1 MEIKDNGQKLELVVN
16 HQGRNM
22 AEVSLPKVFSAMAR
36 RKRVF
41 VKLLVILVILGLCFP
56 FYRAGKN
63 LAAGSAQAALLLEN
77 SQTDPESGLT
87 TGPEAVR
94 FASSDI
100 SQALAL
106 TPLPYKISAAN
117 VESGISVEQLLT
129 EESRE
134 HLEIVEKLVASR
146 TDYARLADKEPLEYD
161 DDFIITLSN
170 GFYDSLSG
178 KTVYLSAE
186 QLSDLLNNILHA
198 YSERIAKERSAQ
210 AVYTPV
216 SAASSSS
223 ADTVFDAAADSLDS
237 MLAYCERMSQIC
249 PQFRAEN
256 GMSFSDLASA
266 VRSFRTTTLASAG
279 TSVFAGLSDSGK
291 ASAKAR
297 YSYLIRTASAE
308 LAGLESRIADS
319 RTEIE
324 GYKPEKY
331 VVSSSYYKDDIDAT
345 VNSDRYNQLVLEYNT
360 LLAERSALKIRMAGL
375 DARLSMA
382 EGTSASAGAAV
393 SLSALTGG
401 VKDLEE
407 LVSKCA
413 DEYLKSSYS
422 GSGLMTVVPASAYD
436 DTLFNFSNI
445 KKAVVFAAAGAI
457 VAACAWF
464 AVALAEELRKEG
476 AKNA

>member
-36 RKRVF
+36 RKSLF
-41 VKLLVILVILGLCFP
+41 IKILALLVILGACFP

-63 LAAGSAQAALLLEN
+63 LAAGSAQAAVLLDHA
-77 SQTDPESGLT
+77 QTDPKSGLT

-94 FASSDI
+94 FVSSDFA
-100 SQALAL
+100 QALAL

-117 VESGISVEQLLT
+117 VESGISVEQLLN

-134 HLEIVEKLVASR
+134 HLERVEKLVASR

-178 KTVYLSAE
+178 RTVYLTAE
-186 QLSDLLNNILHA
+186 QLSDLLNNVLHA
-198 YSERIAKERSAQ
+198 YSARIAGEQNVGAVFTPGLTQSAGG
-210 AVYTPV
+210 YSLFDT
-216 SAASSSS
+216 AS
-223 ADTVFDAAADSLDS
+223 DALDRL
-237 MLAYCERMSQIC
+237 LAYCERMSEVC
-249 PQFRAEN
+249 PQFRADN
-256 GMSFSDLASA
+256 GMSFADLASA
-266 VRSFRTTTLASAG
+266 VRSLKTTTLADAAA
-279 TSVFAGLSDSGK
+279 SVFSGLSESDR

-297 YSYLIRTASAE
+297 YSYLIQAATAE

-319 RTEIE
+319 SIEIE
-324 GYKPEKY
+324 GYKPERY

-360 LLAERSALKIRMAGL
+360 LLAERSALKIRIAGLNERLAMAGN
-375 DARLSMA
+375 A
-382 EGTSASAGAAV
+382 SASAGGTD
-393 SLSALTGG
+393 SMSALLNG
-401 VKDLEE
+401 VQDLEKLAGE
-407 LVSKCA
+407 CA
-413 DEYLKSSYS
+413 DEYI
-422 GSGLMTVVPASAYD
+422 GSGYAGGSLMTVIPASAYD
-436 DTLFNFSNI
+436 DTLLSFSNI

-457 VAACAWF
+457 VAVCAWF